1 MSKENKTKKT
11 NGRPKKEIDFAVL
24 DALVQFKV
32 TKIFVADYMGVSE
45 DTIEKRIKEK
55 TGMTFTDYSKLKQQR
70 TGLKLQQKCIE
81 RAIAGDRTLLIFAL
95 KNFANWS
102 DKQEQSID
110 ITTGGKS
117 IALDNPEERQKRIKK
132 LHNLLEFPEA
142 L

>member
-1 MSKENKTKKT
+1 MTKETPRLKTKP
-11 NGRPKKEIDFAVL
+11 RKEIDFNVL
-24 DALVQFKV
+24 DALMQFKV
-32 TKIFVADYMGVSE
+32 TKAFVADYMGVSE
-45 DTIEKRIKEK
+45 DTIDRRIKENFQ
-55 TGMTFTDYSKLKQQR
+55 MTFSEYSKLKQQR

-81 RAIAGDRTLLIFAL
+81 RAINGDRTLLIFAL